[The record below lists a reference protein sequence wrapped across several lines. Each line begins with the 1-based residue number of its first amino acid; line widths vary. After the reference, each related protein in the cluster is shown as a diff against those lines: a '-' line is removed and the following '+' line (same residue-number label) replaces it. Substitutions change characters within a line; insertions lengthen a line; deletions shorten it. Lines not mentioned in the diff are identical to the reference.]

1 MNSAPKFPHAI
12 SFALNE
18 PDEAYSKWQ
27 EECDEYK
34 DIEIQGPSAASVN
47 AAKAQMLKEAQA
59 RQKEVNAVKGKSADQ
74 IMQQMGGVS
83 MKDIQAMANMTDEER
98 LDYVMMN
105 GLDKS
110 GNAAMAKTPNSQL
123 GKDARNYNN
132 VADAANKRFDVQE
145 EYFAL
150 QRKWNAR
157 KDSLQKRAM
166 EKWNGT
172 YAPQLVANQK
182 RFIYKPDSSNAFGEV
197 LVNWQETDD
206 INNEYEE
213 ITVKGLADCWYEPM
227 LEEIGFEQQ
236 ELKVLFEKANQA
248 DRALAKSSLAQD
260 KYSASQRP
268 SASFVASNYVLIST
282 EMPAFPLESTC
293 VGCSSREDPQT
304 VKIVEYFSDQNVDI
318 KAPRLR
324 KN

>member
-1 MNSAPKFPHAI
+1 MKKIFISALFVLTGMTLQAQTLEAIMNSAPKFPHAI
-12 SFALNE
+12 SFALVE
-18 PDEAYSKWQ
+18 PDEAYIKWR

-34 DIEIQGPSAASVN
+34 DLGVAGPSEASVN
-47 AAKAQMLKEAQA
+47 AAKAQMMKEAKA
-59 RQKEVNAVKGKSADQ
+59 RQKEVNAMKGKSADQ

-110 GNAAMAKTPNSQL
+110 GKAAMEKTRNSQL

-145 EYFAL
+145 EFFAL

-172 YAPQLVANQK
+172 YAPQLRANPK
-182 RFIYKPDSSNAFGEV
+182 N
-197 LVNWQETDD
+197 
-206 INNEYEE
+206 YEE
-213 ITVKGLADCWYEPM
+213 ITAKGLADCWYEPL

-248 DRALAKSSLAQD
+248 DRAFAKSSLAQD
-260 KYSASQRP
+260 KLSASQRP
-268 SASFVASNYVLIST
+268 LASFVASNYVLIST
-282 EMPAFPLESTC
+282 EIPAFPLGPAC
-293 VGCSSREDPQT
+293 DDCSPDPET
-304 VKIVEYFSDQNVDI
+304 VKIVSYFSDQNVDL